1 MAMVSA
7 VQEAQKDNLRNFSD
21 YMMTVLEDDWQKEK
35 RDFLHSLSRISS
47 LARTNVT
54 DSSIGANRS
63 GPILSLFSSPH
74 ISSGPSNM
82 ELLAIV
88 DKKAATYVQVVRKLN
103 DARKRSLEYKSA
115 TAFKNAYDH
124 NLGLDSSSGNSVT
137 MNKIWHLIQGLH
149 IEGSESRSEKKG
161 FAERK
166 KGENEVDLAGVE
178 SREEEEAGVQNF
190 GGFSFPPESQKRTF
204 IKIIKRHL

>member
-21 YMMTVLEDDWQKEK
+21 YMMTVLEVSCYTKSKLHFNSIFWYLLNYPFTACLILNYLFFSICQDDWQKEK

-63 GPILSLFSSPH
+63 GPILSLTSSPH

-82 ELLAIV
+82 ELLAIA
-88 DKKAATYVQVVRKLN
+88 DKKAAAYVEVVRKLN
-103 DARKRSLEYKSA
+103 DARQRSLEYKVSPS
-115 TAFKNAYDH
+115 TYHTF
-124 NLGLDSSSGNSVT
+124 VT
-137 MNKIWHLIQGLH
+137 Q
-149 IEGSESRSEKKG
+149 
-161 FAERK
+161 
-166 KGENEVDLAGVE
+166 
-178 SREEEEAGVQNF
+178 
-190 GGFSFPPESQKRTF
+190 F
-204 IKIIKRHL
+204 IY